1 MQDLSGPEGKKNA
14 HLMSAARIIL
24 WCSKQS
30 LAIAMCLEQTQKTRT
45 STILWEN
52 GAVISGGRTELSKR
66 DGESCIVKAGFEWRL
81 K

>member
-1 MQDLSGPEGKKNA
+1 MQDLNGIFVRKF
-14 HLMSAARIIL
+14 LLFMSASMIL
-24 WCSKQS
+24 RRSKQS